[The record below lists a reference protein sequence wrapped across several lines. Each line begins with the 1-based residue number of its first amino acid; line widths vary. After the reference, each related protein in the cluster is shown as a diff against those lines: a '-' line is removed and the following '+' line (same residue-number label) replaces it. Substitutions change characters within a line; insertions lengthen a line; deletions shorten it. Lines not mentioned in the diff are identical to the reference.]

1 MVQRLLEPRNART
14 AKLFLTP
21 ANYSNTLSA
30 SGIYM
35 PDEIYSTERMR
46 EAKTQS
52 EQVYATDSRKDALVR
67 RTHSIHY
74 AATFF

>member
-52 EQVYATDSRKDALVR
+52 EQVYATDSRKDAPVR
-67 RTHSIHY
+67 GTHSIHY